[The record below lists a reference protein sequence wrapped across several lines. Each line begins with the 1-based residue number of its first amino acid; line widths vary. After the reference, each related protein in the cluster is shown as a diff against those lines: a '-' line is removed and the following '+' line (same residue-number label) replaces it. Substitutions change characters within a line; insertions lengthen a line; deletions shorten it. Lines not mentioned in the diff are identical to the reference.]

1 MTEATMGRRERKKAR
16 TRQAIADAALQ
27 LFLERGFDQV
37 AIKDVAEAADVSMS
51 GLFKHFP
58 TKEALVFDEEDDV
71 QASLVSAVGD
81 RPQGTSVLQALR
93 AWLLTRACEGSADPR
108 TAAFL
113 DLIARTPALSDYARR
128 MWRRHEEEL
137 AQAIRQAGPDTPRAD
152 IAARAVA
159 RFVLDRAQPWQPG
172 DLHAELDA
180 AFTLL
185 THGWPAPELHATPH
199 PPPCTAPSSSSAPP
213 SPARPPGLRER
224 KKAATRQAI
233 TETAVEL
240 FTVRGYDNVGVRE
253 IAEAAGT
260 SIATLF
266 TYFPDGK
273 AGLVFPGD
281 RSDHIAALVRTVH
294 FRRPGQSVLAALHD
308 HMAGRGP
315 FEANP
320 TPDEQCVLDLI
331 RATPELRDYA
341 LRSWIVAQEP
351 LTTAIAQE
359 AALRADDLTARLLAR
374 YVLQI
379 PDLAAAT
386 ADARR
391 TLDVVIG
398 LLERGWPASL
408 TNQPPEHRPGGRAPQ
423 SGCSV

>member
-16 TRQAIADAALQ
+16 TRQAIADAALE

-58 TKEALVFDEEDDV
+58 TKESLVFDEEDDV
-71 QASLVSAVGD
+71 QASLVSAVRD
-81 RPQGTSVLQALR
+81 HPEGTSVLQALR
-93 AWLLTRACEGSADPR
+93 AWLLTRAREGSADPR
-108 TAAFL
+108 MAAFL

-137 AQAIRQAGPDTPRAD
+137 GKAIRQAGPDAPGAD
-152 IAARAVA
+152 ITARAVA
-159 RFVLDRAQPWQPG
+159 RFVLDRAQPWERDDP
-172 DLHAELDA
+172 HAELDA

-199 PPPCTAPSSSSAPP
+199 PPPRAAPSSSAPP

-240 FTVRGYDNVGVRE
+240 FTARGYDNVGVRE

-273 AGLVFPGD
+273 ASLVFPGD
-281 RSDHIAALVRTVH
+281 RSDHIAALVRAVH
-294 FRRPGQSVLAALHD
+294 FRRPGQTVLAALHD

-320 TPDEQCVLDLI
+320 TPDEQRVLDLI

-341 LRSWIVAQEP
+341 LRSWTVAQKP
-351 LTTAIAQE
+351 LTAAITQE
-359 AALRADDLTARLLAR
+359 AALLADDLTARLLAR
-374 YVLQI
+374 CVLQI

-391 TLDVVIG
+391 TLDVVTG

-408 TNQPPEHRPGGRAPQ
+408 TNRHPHTTPAADPPQA
-423 SGCSV
+423 